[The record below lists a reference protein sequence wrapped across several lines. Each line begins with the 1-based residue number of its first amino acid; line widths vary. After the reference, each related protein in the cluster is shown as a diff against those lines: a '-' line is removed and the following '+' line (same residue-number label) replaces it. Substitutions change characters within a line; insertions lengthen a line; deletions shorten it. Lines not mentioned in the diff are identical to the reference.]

1 MSRSLHGTI
10 GAVLLSCV
18 ALSIAAQTTPPP
30 PATCLQG
37 RGYTTG

>member
-18 ALSIAAQTTPPP
+18 ALSIG
-30 PATCLQG
+30 TCLQG
-37 RGYTTG
+37 RGYTIG